1 MDVSIEQ
8 IDEPHQKWNELNQF
22 IEANGLVR
30 NGVYAEGAD
39 KADRCLLAASVKR
52 EIIGFLMFLV
62 QPIGPEVGCPMLF
75 GRDGKPLTEAKI
87 RSFFVV
93 ERYRGNGI
101 GTALQREAITHARD
115 MGVYQVRS
123 RSDVS
128 RKANYAIK
136 LKLGFAATPEA
147 EETQDESKP
156 GEIRRSYGYCFIKR
170 LSGEKA

>member
-8 IDEPHQKWNELNQF
+8 IDEAHQRWVELTHL

-39 KADRCLLAASVKR
+39 KADRCLLAASVNR
-52 EIIGFLMFLV
+52 EIVGFLMFLV
-62 QPIGPEVGCPMLF
+62 QPIGPEAGCPVLF

-87 RSFFVV
+87 RSFFVI
-93 ERYRGNGI
+93 ERQRGHGI
-101 GTALQREAITHARD
+101 GTALQREAIIRARA

-123 RSDVS
+123 RSDIS

-136 LKLGFAATPEA
+136 LKLGYAATPEA
-147 EETQDESKP
+147 EEVQDESNS
-156 GEIRRSYGYCFIKR
+156 GEIRHTYGYCFIKR
-170 LSGEKA
+170 IGCED